1 MGIFLF
7 VSLRLNFQLQPFN
20 NYGYFY
26 TMKLLE
32 ITNFLERLAPLNY
45 QEDYDNCGLIVGN
58 INDEVSSALVALDCT
73 EEIVDEAITKNC
85 NLIITHHPIV
95 FKGLKKLNGKNYV
108 ERVILKAIKNDI
120 ALYAIHTN
128 LDHVE
133 NGVNAEIARR
143 LGVLTC
149 KALLPKTGL
158 LKKLVTFCEHKD
170 VEYIRNALFSAGAG
184 NISQYS
190 DCSFNIQGIGTFKGD
205 EHSNPT
211 LGKPGVREYAAET
224 RIELIFKVED
234 EQKILTA
241 LVENHPYE
249 EVAYDIYSLNN
260 HLSQV
265 GAGAVGVLQTEIE
278 GEDFLKMVKQ
288 NMNAT
293 VLRHTKILDKK
304 VKKVAICGGS
314 GSFLLKNALAAGAD
328 AFVTADF
335 KYHEFFDAEDKIMI
349 VDIGHYESEQFTS
362 NLLIANIQEKF
373 PNFAIR
379 LTEQNTNPIN
389 YFI

>member
-1 MGIFLF
+1 
-7 VSLRLNFQLQPFN
+7 
-20 NYGYFY
+20 
-26 TMKLLE
+26 MKLFE
-32 ITNFLERLAPLNY
+32 ITNFLESLAPLNY
-45 QEDYDNCGLIVGN
+45 QEDYDNSGLIVGSE
-58 INDEVSSALVALDCT
+58 NDEVQNALVALDCT
-73 EEIVDEAITKNC
+73 EEIVDEAIANNC
-85 NLIITHHPIV
+85 DLIITHHPIV

-133 NGVNAEIARR
+133 NGVNKEISKR
-143 LGVLTC
+143 LGLMTT
-149 KALLPKTGL
+149 KALLPKVGL
-158 LKKLVTFCEHKD
+158 LKKLVTFCAHKD
-170 VEYIRNALFSAGAG
+170 VEHLRNSLFSAGAG
-184 NISQYS
+184 NISHYS

-211 LGKPGVREYAAET
+211 VGEPGVREYAAET
-224 RIELIFKVED
+224 RIEVIFKVQD
-234 EQKILTA
+234 ERKILSA
-241 LVENHPYE
+241 LLENHPYE
-249 EVAYDIYSLNN
+249 EVAYDIYTLDN
-260 HLSQV
+260 HLPQV
-265 GAGAVGVLQTEIE
+265 GAGAVGFLESEMDGQ
-278 GEDFLKMVKQ
+278 DFLKMVKQ
-288 NMNAT
+288 HMNAA

-304 VKKVAICGGS
+304 IRKVAVCGGS
-314 GSFLLKNALAAGAD
+314 GSFLLKNAISAGAD